1 MFRRESGHGTE
12 GAKPAPKSPSDRRS
26 LLLSTFDTTGVL
38 VLHSSTVQ
46 LTFVK
51 HSGAFT
57 GPRDQHSRL
66 TSKSTMTV
74 LNPRSH
80 AISVRLSEE
89 EFVALRQLCSVTGAR
104 SVSDLI
110 RNAMHVL
117 LNGANR
123 DDLLGLRV
131 DEIRTHLKS
140 LDRKVGQLAARASP
154 FSIPDDQ

>member
-1 MFRRESGHGTE
+1 
-12 GAKPAPKSPSDRRS
+12 
-26 LLLSTFDTTGVL
+26 
-38 VLHSSTVQ
+38 
-46 LTFVK
+46 
-51 HSGAFT
+51 
-57 GPRDQHSRL
+57 
-66 TSKSTMTV
+66 MTV

-117 LNGANR
+117 LDGVNR
-123 DDLLGLRV
+123 DDVLGLRV
-131 DEIRTHLKS
+131 DEIRSQLKS

-154 FSIPDDQ
+154 FITQNDQ

>member
-1 MFRRESGHGTE
+1 
-12 GAKPAPKSPSDRRS
+12 
-26 LLLSTFDTTGVL
+26 
-38 VLHSSTVQ
+38 
-46 LTFVK
+46 
-51 HSGAFT
+51 
-57 GPRDQHSRL
+57 
-66 TSKSTMTV
+66 MTV

-117 LNGANR
+117 LDGVNR
-123 DDLLGLRV
+123 DDVLGLRV
-131 DEIRTHLKS
+131 DEIRSQLKS

-154 FSIPDDQ
+154 FIAQNDQ